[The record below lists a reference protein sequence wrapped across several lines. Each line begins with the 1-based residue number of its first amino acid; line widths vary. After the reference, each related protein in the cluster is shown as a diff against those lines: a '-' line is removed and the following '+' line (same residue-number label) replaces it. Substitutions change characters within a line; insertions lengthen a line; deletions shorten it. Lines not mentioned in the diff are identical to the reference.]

1 VRNLENPEAVAKLW
15 DEVADHCADLVG
27 WAHPRARK
35 ERFVAD
41 TQISAGY
48 MHAGYPIMTHLDVA
62 DMVVSVAALMKD
74 GSWGHYHEIGHNHQ
88 DDMWTFEGTV
98 EVTVNLFTLYVY
110 DKLNKARPADRA
122 FDDASNL
129 KRWKEFKANNP
140 SHDKWKGDAF
150 LALVMY
156 TQMQNA
162 FGWEPYKK
170 VFREYDALPQNERPR
185 SQQDRRDQWMIRM
198 SRAVGRNLGPFFEA
212 WHMPI
217 TPEAKAQVAN
227 LPRWMPNGMD

>member
-1 VRNLENPEAVAKLW
+1 
-15 DEVADHCADLVG
+15 
-27 WAHPRARK
+27 
-35 ERFVAD
+35 
-41 TQISAGY
+41 
-48 MHAGYPIMTHLDVA
+48 
-62 DMVVSVAALMKD
+62 
-74 GSWGHYHEIGHNHQ
+74 
-88 DDMWTFEGTV
+88 
-98 EVTVNLFTLYVY
+98 
-110 DKLNKARPADRA
+110 
-122 FDDASNL
+122 
-129 KRWKEFKANNP
+129 
-140 SHDKWKGDAF
+140 
-150 LALVMY
+150 
-156 TQMQNA
+156 MQNA